1 MVKIKYIC
9 KKTGAVFA
17 YKNTTKSVADKEI
30 NNPRLKEC
38 RLEIESVKE

>member
-1 MVKIKYIC
+1 MVRIKYIC
-9 KKTGAVFA
+9 KRTGAVFA

>member
-9 KKTGAVFA
+9 KRTGAVFA

>member
-30 NNPRLKEC
+30 NNPVLKEC

>member
-17 YKNTTKSVADKEI
+17 YKNTTKSVADKEV
-30 NNPRLKEC
+30 NDPRLKEC
-38 RLEIESVKE
+38 RLEIESVKD

>member
-17 YKNTTKSVADKEI
+17 FKNTTKSVADKEI

-38 RLEIESVKE
+38 KLEIESVK

>member
-38 RLEIESVKE
+38 RLEIESVK

>member
-9 KKTGAVFA
+9 KKTGVVFA

>member
-17 YKNTTKSVADKEI
+17 YKNTTKLVADKEI

-38 RLEIESVKE
+38 RLEIESAKE